1 MMDIGASGYVLKNA
15 SLPKLMEAVETV
27 L

>member
-1 MMDIGASGYVLKNA
+1 MDIGASGYVLKNA